1 MKLVRFTDKDGTRI
15 GVLKDGSV
23 LDLVASAPHMPTDM
37 ISFMELGES
46 VLSVARKLARSSGRW
61 IDSQAVRLEAPIA
74 RPPKILGVGLNYA
87 DHIEETGRE
96 APKVPTIFNK
106 QSTAAVGPFDEIWA
120 PPESPTLDY
129 EGELG
134 VVIGTRCRRVPRD
147 RAVEVIFGYT
157 VCNDV
162 SLREWQ
168 RRSPTMT
175 MGKSWD
181 THCPFGP
188 CILTADE
195 IEGQPELDIKTWVND
210 ELRQDSN
217 TRHLIFGIFE
227 LIEHLSGAFT
237 LEAGDLIT
245 TGTSSGVAAAREG
258 QPWLKPGDTCRIAI
272 EGIGEIANRVVAEP
286 GI

>member
-1 MKLVRFTDKDGTRI
+1 MKLVRFTEGDTTRI
-15 GVLKDGSV
+15 GVLRGDEV
-23 LDLVASAPHMPTDM
+23 LDLAACDSDMPTDM
-37 ISFMELGES
+37 IGFMTLGES
-46 VLSVARKLARSSGRW
+46 ALSAARKFAASTGHWLDLRAL
-61 IDSQAVRLEAPIA
+61 RLEAPIA

-87 DHIEETGRE
+87 DHIAETGRQ
-96 APKVPTIFNK
+96 APRVPTIFNK
-106 QSTAAVGPFDEIWA
+106 QSTSANGPFDAIWA

-134 VVIGTRCRRVPRD
+134 LVVGAPCRRASRE
-147 RAVEVIFGYT
+147 RAAEIIFGYT

-168 RRSPTMT
+168 KRSPTMT

-195 IEGQPELDIKTWVND
+195 IEGQPQLDIRTWVND

-217 TRHLIFGIFE
+217 TSNLIFGVHE
-227 LIEHLSGAFT
+227 LITYLSTAFT
-237 LEAGDLIT
+237 LEVGDLIT

-258 QPWLKPGDTCRIAI
+258 QPWLRPGDVCRVAI
-272 EGIGEIANRVVAEP
+272 EGIGEIVNPVIAEP
-286 GI
+286 I